1 MKTETKNPPNAGPK
15 NITPKKNPMESDPN
29 TSAKTAKVKRS
40 RTVSIPSLKLA
51 LMPFC
56 GDKLL
61 CIVLRNEVWI
71 LESEIIRSVG
81 IEGSNQWKEDIPEFC
96 FAKIA
101 VPILDCNNAE
111 LSLISMAGLF
121 YFNKSHYEFM
131 EDDHHYYAKVN
142 PVKT

>member
-1 MKTETKNPPNAGPK
+1 
-15 NITPKKNPMESDPN
+15 MESDPN

-121 YFNKSHYEFM
+121 YLNKSHYEFM